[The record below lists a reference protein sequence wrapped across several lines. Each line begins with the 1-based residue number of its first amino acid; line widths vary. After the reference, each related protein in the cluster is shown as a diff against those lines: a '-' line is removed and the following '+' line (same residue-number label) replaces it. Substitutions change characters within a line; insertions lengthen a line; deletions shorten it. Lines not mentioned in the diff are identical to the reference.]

1 MQYATTTGALRELS
15 AWSQSKAVAQVAME
29 ESTGVYCKHPIKDV
43 SFLLS
48 WTTSC
53 ANGSSR

>member
-1 MQYATTTGALRELS
+1 MFFTLSSGTEHAERAGDDAFLEILQEREAS
-15 AWSQSKAVAQVAME
+15 N
-29 ESTGVYCKHPIKDV
+29 PIKDL

-53 ANGSSR
+53 ANGSSRPE